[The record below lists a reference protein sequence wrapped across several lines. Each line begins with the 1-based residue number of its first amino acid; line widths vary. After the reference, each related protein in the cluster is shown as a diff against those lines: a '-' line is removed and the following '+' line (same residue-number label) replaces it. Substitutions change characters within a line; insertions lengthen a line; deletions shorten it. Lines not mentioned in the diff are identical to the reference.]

1 MNRKMQNL
9 ESERAGIWNQSNLE
23 AGIKYN
29 YQLTINSHQ
38 LIINQQQP
46 AINNQQSTISIYFKL
61 CALVIFVLLSF
72 TAYSQKVLSNI
83 LYDSTFLQGMKYR
96 LVGPYRGGR
105 VTAVTGVANEIMTYY
120 FGGTGGG
127 VWKTTDGGISWKNI
141 SDNYF
146 ACAPIGAVEVAPSDN
161 NVVYVGTG
169 SAAIRGNVTIGC
181 GMYKS
186 TDAGNSWKP
195 IGLDKAGQIG
205 RIAIHPQNPDLVY
218 AAALGNPFAKNKERG
233 VFRSKDGG
241 KSWEKVLFLNDST
254 GCVDLVIDVKN
265 PRVLYAG
272 MWRAERKSWNMID
285 GGHTGGLYKS
295 TDGGDTWKKLG
306 GGFPDSGLLG
316 RIGVAVSPVN
326 PNRVW
331 AIIETAEET
340 KGGVYRSD
348 DAGETWQRVNRE
360 HKLRQRAWYY
370 NNIYADTKNENAV
383 YVCNVDFF
391 KSIDGGVSFYEIDTP
406 HGDNHALWINPNFPE
421 YMIQGNDGGANVS
434 FNGGRT
440 WSSIYNQPTAEMYR
454 VTVDNQFPYRIY
466 GAQQDNTTIS
476 VPSRNNGG
484 LTPYQHWYAVAG
496 GESGHIAVDPRNP
509 KIVYS
514 GNYIGLIDRIDLEK
528 GHERNV
534 VAYPQMHDGVAPK
547 DIKYRFQWNAPIR
560 LSPHNPD
567 VLYHC
572 SQYVHKS
579 IDAGQTWQVISPD
592 LTTNN
597 QKYQNLPGEPIQH
610 DHTGVELFTTI
621 FAFEESPIEKD
632 VLWVGSDDGL
642 VHISMNGGKNWQ
654 NITPPFMPKDATVN
668 MIEVSNHAK
677 GRAFLA
683 VHKYR
688 ENNFQPYIFLT
699 EDYGKTWKQL
709 TDGKNGIPENHFV
722 RVVREDKDKKGLLY
736 AGTEYGMYIS
746 FNEGKTWQSFQLNL
760 PITPITDLAVHQ
772 KDLVVATQGR
782 SFWILDDLSP
792 LHQFSESLKQAK
804 VQLFKPRTAYK
815 AQFSERRGANFPEPA
830 PNGAILYFYLTK
842 GYESNVRIEILDKN
856 EQMVKVF
863 ATKADREK
871 KEQNI
876 SAVAGMNRL
885 VWNLKGTAP
894 DIIEGS
900 FFSLADVGGINLPTG
915 KYQVRLTAGE
925 IVQKQE
931 LEVLKNPNWT
941 VTDEDLQAQYTLAK
955 EIKSKLS
962 ECHQA
967 IRRLRDVRYQ
977 LTDVSKRAIKAGFS
991 KEIETQA
998 NEIIKKLNAL
1008 EEELIQTR
1016 SESGQDPVNYPPKLD
1031 DQIAYLYSVVNYQDA
1046 KPTQGCYERLEDLT
1060 KELAVHLD
1068 QLKVLLS
1075 TGLKSF
1081 NELLSKEG
1089 VNQVIAPRR

>member
-1 MNRKMQNL
+1 MKISKKDNVQNL
-9 ESERAGIWNQSNLE
+9 KVKMKNIKQSAVHFLLFQTTS
-23 AGIKYN
+23 K
-29 YQLTINSHQ
+29 
-38 LIINQQQP
+38 
-46 AINNQQSTISIYFKL
+46 YFKL
-61 CALVIFVLLSF
+61 CLLILLTLSCF
-72 TAYSQKVLSNI
+72 TSYSQKTTNNA
-83 LYDSTFLQGMKYR
+83 YDSTFLQGLKYR

-120 FGGTGGG
+120 FGSTGGG
-127 VWKTTDGGISWKNI
+127 VWKTTDGGTSWKNI
-141 SDNYF
+141 SDGYF
-146 ACAPIGAVEVAPSDN
+146 ACAPIGAIEVAPSDN

-195 IGLDKAGQIG
+195 IGLEKAGQIG
-205 RIAIHPQNPDLVY
+205 QIAIHSQNPDLVY

-265 PRVLYAG
+265 PRILYAG
-272 MWRAERKSWNMID
+272 MWRAERKPWNMID

-326 PNRVW
+326 PKRVW

-348 DAGETWQRVNRE
+348 DAGETWQRVNRA

-370 NNIYADTKNENAV
+370 NNIYADTKNENVV

-391 KSIDGGVSFYEIDTP
+391 KSIDGGVTFYEIDTP
-406 HGDNHALWINPNFPE
+406 HGDNHALWINPHFPD

-434 FNGGRT
+434 FNGGKT

-476 VPSRNNGG
+476 IPSRNNAG

-509 KIVYS
+509 KIVYA

-567 VLYHC
+567 ILYHC

-579 IDAGQTWQVISPD
+579 TDAGQTWQVISPD

-597 QKYQNLPGEPIQH
+597 KKYQKLPGEPIQH

-654 NITPPFMPKDATVN
+654 NITPPTLPKDATVN
-668 MIEVSNHAK
+668 MIEVSPHAK

-683 VHKYR
+683 VHQYR

-699 EDYGKTWKQL
+699 DDYGKTWKQL

-746 FNEGKTWQSFQLNL
+746 FDEGKTWQSFQLNL
-760 PITPITDLAVHQ
+760 PVTPITDLAVHQ

-792 LHQFSESLKQAK
+792 LQQFSESLKQAK
-804 VQLFKPRTAYK
+804 AQLFKPRVAYK
-815 AQFSERRGANFPEPA
+815 TQFSERRSTNFPEPA
-830 PNGAILYFYLTK
+830 PNGAIIYFYLSK

-856 EQMVKVF
+856 ENAVKVF

-871 KEQNI
+871 KEQNL
-876 SAVAGMNRL
+876 STVVGMNRL

-894 DIIEGS
+894 DIVEGAI
-900 FFSLADVGGINLPTG
+900 FSLADVGGINLPTG

-925 IVQKQE
+925 MVQKQT
-931 LEVLKNPNWT
+931 LEILKNPHWT
-941 VTDEDLQAQYTLAK
+941 VTDEDLQAQYTLAN
-955 EIKSKLS
+955 EVKSKLS

-967 IRRLRDVRYQ
+967 IRKIRDVRSQ
-977 LTDVSKRAIKAGFS
+977 LIDVSKRAVKAGFS
-991 KEIETQA
+991 KEIEMQA
-998 NEIIKKLNAL
+998 NELVKKLTAL

-1031 DQIAYLYSVVNYQDA
+1031 DQIAYLYSVVNSQDA
-1046 KPTQGCYERLEDLT
+1046 QPTQGCYERLEDLK
-1060 KELAVHLD
+1060 KELAVHSD

-1089 VNQVIAPRR
+1089 VNQIIAPRR